1 MTEGNVPRRAQRVDL
16 NEIKR
21 LAELMEAKDLVEV
34 EVEQEGKRVHVVRG
48 GPRAA
53 AMHPSAYP
61 AAHAAPAAPAP
72 SAGAAAAAASAA
84 AASRGVEIPSPMV
97 GTFYRSPGPDA
108 APFCEVG
115 DRISKNTVVCIVE
128 AMKVM
133 NEIKAEVDGEILEVL
148 VQNGEPVEFG
158 QPLFL
163 VRPAGS
169 PGGAGGAA

>member
-1 MTEGNVPRRAQRVDL
+1 MTEGNLPRRAQKVDL
-16 NEIKR
+16 AEIKR

-34 EVEQEGKRVHVVRG
+34 EIEQEGKRVHVVRG
-48 GPRAA
+48 GGR
-53 AMHPSAYP
+53 MHT
-61 AAHAAPAAPAP
+61 AHAAPPPAYHPAPAPAGAAPA
-72 SAGAAAAAASAA
+72 AASGAPPAPAA
-84 AASRGVEIPSPMV
+84 SPSRGVEIPSPMV
-97 GTFYRSPGPDA
+97 GTFYRAPGPDA
-108 APFCEVG
+108 APFVEVG

-163 VRPAGS
+163 VK
-169 PGGAGGAA
+169 GAGGPSAGAA